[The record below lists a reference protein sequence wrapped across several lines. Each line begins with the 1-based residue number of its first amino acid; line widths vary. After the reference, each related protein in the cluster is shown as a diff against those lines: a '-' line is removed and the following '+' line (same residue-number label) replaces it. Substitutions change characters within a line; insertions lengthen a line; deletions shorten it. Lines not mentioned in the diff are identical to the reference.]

1 MTPLIGT
8 LHCIWFFHHFIL
20 CYGIISTV
28 FHHASA
34 SSANLEHSTLTG
46 RHRRLSSL
54 FQTKWILMHISWVH
68 CFCHSHTLRTQKDRV
83 SVECQFSLFFFLEK
97 KKNKEIEREKPSDF
111 AYFFG
116 RRLQLHVH
124 VMLMLLLFVVCWCKM
139 RNTSKKTLVAF
150 TDVNVIRGG
159 GRCLYALGQR
169 HCSVSK
175 PLDSIC
181 S

>member
-1 MTPLIGT
+1 MLWYYFYCFSSRERVVCEFGALDIDGSSSPSQLAVPNKMDINAYKLSALLLPLTHITHTKGPSFGRMP
-8 LHCIWFFHHFIL
+8 IFAVFF
-20 CYGIISTV
+20 
-28 FHHASA
+28 
-34 SSANLEHSTLTG
+34 
-46 RHRRLSSL
+46 
-54 FQTKWILMHISWVH
+54 SW
-68 CFCHSHTLRTQKDRV
+68 K
-83 SVECQFSLFFFLEK
+83 K

>member
-46 RHRRLSSL
+46 RHRRLVSL

-97 KKNKEIEREKPSDF
+97 KKKQRNRKRKTVWLCI
-111 AYFFG
+111 FFRSTSAASCTCDVDVVVV
-116 RRLQLHVH
+116 RRL
-124 VMLMLLLFVVCWCKM
+124 LMQNAKYEQKKNACRFYRCQC
-139 RNTSKKTLVAF
+139 NTGWWTMSIRFGSK
-150 TDVNVIRGG
+150 
-159 GRCLYALGQR
+159 ALQR
-169 HCSVSK
+169 IETTRFD
-175 PLDSIC
+175 L
-181 S
+181 